1 MTAALITISVIT
13 AILAGF
19 SKAVCD
25 LSEEGKLKFHKKSFW
40 LKDISS
46 NNKYKNGDPKQ
57 GAKFWQS
64 TNALVMFTDAWH
76 LFGFFERVTYAISFI
91 IVGFLAG
98 FVSLYYLF
106 GALINYIIFIGIF
119 HIFHTYK
126 ILRK

>member
-19 SKAVCD
+19 SKAICD
-25 LSEEGKLKFHKKSFW
+25 LSEEGKLKFYRKSYW
-40 LKDISS
+40 IKSISS
-46 NNKYKNGDPKQ
+46 DNKYKNGDPKQ

-76 LFGFFERVTYAISFI
+76 LFQFFYKTSLIISFT
-91 IVGFLAG
+91 IVG
-98 FVSLYYLF
+98 YLISINEYF
-106 GALINYIIFIGIF
+106 AIGIFTNQILIAAIF

-126 ILRK
+126 ILKK

>member
-25 LSEEGKLKFHKKSFW
+25 LSEEGKLKFYRKSYW
-40 LKDISS
+40 IKSISS
-46 NNKYKNGDPKQ
+46 DNKYKNGDPKQ

-76 LFGFFERVTYAISFI
+76 LFQFFYKTSLIISFT
-91 IVGFLAG
+91 IVG
-98 FVSLYYLF
+98 YLISINEYF
-106 GALINYIIFIGIF
+106 AIGIFTNQILIAAIF

-126 ILRK
+126 ILKK